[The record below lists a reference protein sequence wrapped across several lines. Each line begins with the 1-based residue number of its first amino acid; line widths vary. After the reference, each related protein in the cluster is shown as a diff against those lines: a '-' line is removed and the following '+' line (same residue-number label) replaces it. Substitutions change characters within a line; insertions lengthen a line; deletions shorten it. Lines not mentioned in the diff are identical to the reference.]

1 MVESDQTHSP
11 NAVWTVTWK
20 FEDDS
25 FDTLKA
31 VAETHEYKA
40 GACVFSEGDRADGM
54 YLILSGKAAIVRKTR
69 SGYEKTVNVVGD
81 GQSFGEL
88 GLLIDRPRQ
97 ASIIAQT
104 DLTVLKITRYVL
116 DVLHGSA
123 PDMALMMYRMLARS
137 LAEQLLNTQEMQP
150 PD

>member
-1 MVESDQTHSP
+1 MVESDQIRGP
-11 NAVWTVTWK
+11 NGVWMVTWK

-25 FDTLKA
+25 FETLKT
-31 VAETHEYKA
+31 VAETHQYKA
-40 GACVFSEGDRADGM
+40 GTCVFNEGDRADGM

-69 SGYEKTVNVVGD
+69 SGGDKTVAIAGD

-104 DLTVLKITRYVL
+104 DLKVLKITRYVL
-116 DVLHGSA
+116 DVLHKSA
-123 PDMALMMYRMLARS
+123 PDMALMMYQMLARS
-137 LAEQLLNTQEMQP
+137 LAEQLLNTQEMQR